1 MKLSKPTLQTAIGVA
16 ALAFLMIPSASAD
29 TWDKK
34 TNVTFSEPVEF
45 PGGTVLAPGSYVL
58 KLLNSSSNRHIVQ
71 VYNKD
76 QNHMLA
82 MVMTNAAQR
91 LEPADR
97 TIITFYEAPKN
108 EPVLIHTWFYP
119 GDTVGQ
125 DFAYPKGRVRYSQ
138 SVSATTT
145 AVVAEASATKTIER
159 EETHVAL
166 AERAPA
172 PPVEVKTVP
181 EVAQAPAEE
190 PVLLAQATPA
200 PPAIPETPRADTVTR
215 EATAPPISDELPKT
229 ASDAPLWAFGSI
241 VLMAGAFLLKKA
253 RRVLG

>member
-1 MKLSKPTLQTAIGVA
+1 
-16 ALAFLMIPSASAD
+16 MIPSASAD

-91 LEPADR
+91 LEPADK

-145 AVVAEASATKTIER
+145 AVVAQAAPIKTETVER
-159 EETHVAL
+159 EETHIAL
-166 AERAPA
+166 AEPPA
-172 PPVEVKTVP
+172 PRAEIKTVQ

-190 PVLLAQATPA
+190 PVLLAQAAPA
-200 PPAIPETPRADTVTR
+200 SQAIPETRVDTVTT
-215 EATAPPISDELPKT
+215 EAPAPAPSDQLPQT
-229 ASDAPLWAFGSI
+229 ASDAPMWAAGSI
-241 VLMAGAFLLKKA
+241 LLLLSAFLLRTA
-253 RRVLG
+253 RLVRG